1 MRALIE
7 FEIQRAAGTQAAC
20 PGNPPVQPG
29 TAGSTVVQTES
40 REVWGILQ
48 RHFTPTTPNFN
59 FQQVVTPRIVI
70 LGEYRKTSPTN
81 KYELRILTRL
91 TVASRERT

>member
-1 MRALIE
+1 MKSRHSSCARRWASCRDQAGTQRTGMRALIE
-7 FEIQRAAGTQAAC
+7 FEIRRTAGTQVAR

-40 REVWGILQ
+40 REFWGILQ

-59 FQQVVTPRIVI
+59 FQQVHNMTII
-70 LGEYRKTSPTN
+70 GSG
-81 KYELRILTRL
+81 
-91 TVASRERT
+91 

>member
-7 FEIQRAAGTQAAC
+7 FETWRAAGTQAAC
-20 PGNPPVQPG
+20 PGNPPVQPR

-48 RHFTPTTPNFN
+48 RHFTRTRTNFN
-59 FQQVVTPRIVI
+59 FQQVPAGSRSTFKYKNEKIVKS
-70 LGEYRKTSPTN
+70 GWYAPTS
-81 KYELRILTRL
+81 R
-91 TVASRERT
+91 

>member
-1 MRALIE
+1 MCALIE
-7 FEIQRAAGTQAAC
+7 FEIRRAAGTQAAC

-48 RHFTPTTPNFN
+48 RHFTRTRSIFN
-59 FQQVVTPRIVI
+59 FQQVRP
-70 LGEYRKTSPTN
+70 YRGAG
-81 KYELRILTRL
+81 
-91 TVASRERT
+91 ASRLYYFKVQDYPIPAIHYYM

>member
-1 MRALIE
+1 MSPEIRTRMCALIE
-7 FEIQRAAGTQAAC
+7 FEIRRAAGTQAAC

-48 RHFTPTTPNFN
+48 RHFTRTRSRSIFN
-59 FQQVVTPRIVI
+59 FQQVALVPRLETFFIYI
-70 LGEYRKTSPTN
+70 YQ
-81 KYELRILTRL
+81 RL
-91 TVASRERT
+91 T